1 MSQATWMIYGATG
14 ETGTLV
20 AEEAVRRGQKPVL
33 AGRSEHKLVPLA
45 KRLGLPWV
53 VVDLTDQTQLQKA
66 LSQVEVVLNLAGPF
80 MATAPALVEA
90 ALATGTHYLDIS
102 GEIPVLQHLLAR
114 DEEARTRGV
123 ALIGG
128 VGFGSV
134 ATNGL
139 AKYVADQLPG
149 AVTLEVAVKADNGQ
163 SSPGAAKSTL
173 QVLARGGH
181 VYRNGHLVSFRLGKG
196 LKQLPFPDGPTDILP
211 VPSGDLVAAYQ
222 ATGIPNVTAS
232 IPFRRAVAPFLP
244 LVQGMLSI
252 QPLRRRLEAAID
264 KRRGRGGSKEEGSKP
279 RASYSWARATDQN
292 GRQVEAWLELGEG
305 YQFTAASS
313 VQAVMRVLHDH
324 PSGTLMPAQAFG
336 WDFVLGI
343 EGVRRWPTVSAEHA
357 DPAAPSGVSPC

>member
-14 ETGTLV
+14 ETGTMV
-20 AEEAVRRGQKPVL
+20 AEEAVRRGQKPIL

-45 KRLGLPWV
+45 ERLGLPWV

-80 MATAPALVEA
+80 MATAPVLVEA
-90 ALATGTHYLDIS
+90 ALASGTHYLDIS
-102 GEIPVLQHLLAR
+102 GEIPVLQYLLEH
-114 DEEARTRGV
+114 DEEARTQGV

-139 AKYVADQLPG
+139 AKYVADHLPG
-149 AVTLEVAVKADNGQ
+149 AVSLEVAVKADNGQ

-173 QVLARGGH
+173 QVLARGGR
-181 VYRNGHLVSFRLGKG
+181 VYRNGRLVSFRLGKG
-196 LKQLPFPDGPTDILP
+196 LKRLQFPDGPIDMLP

-232 IPFRRAVAPFLP
+232 IPFRRAVASFLP

-252 QPLRRRLEAAID
+252 PPLRRRLEVIID
-264 KRRGRGGSKEEGSKP
+264 KRGARGGSEEDESRP
-279 RASYSWARATDQN
+279 RVSYSWARATDQN
-292 GRQVEAWLELGEG
+292 GRQVEAWLALGEG

-313 VQAVMRVLHDH
+313 VQAVMRVLRDH

-343 EGVRRWPTVSAEHA
+343 EGVRRWPAVSAEHA
-357 DPAAPSGVSPC
+357 NPVVLSEDSLC